1 MNVITIQILLIACL
15 VSLACT
21 IPGTFLVLRGVSLM
35 SDAISHAILPGI
47 VLMFFVVHQLDSPFL
62 IVGAALAGL
71 ATVVCTEVIIYTQ
84 CLRKDAAIG
93 IVFPLFFSVGV
104 ILIGQFARNVHLDT
118 DMVLLGELAF
128 APFHRLIVGGV
139 DYGPIAAWT
148 MSGVVLLNIIFVALF
163 YKELKL
169 ITFDY
174 DFARVIGCRPLAV
187 YYGLMLIASI
197 TTVGAFDAVGAIVVV
212 ALMIV
217 PAATARLMTDRLLP
231 LLLLSGATGITAAM
245 SGYSFARWA
254 DVSIAGSI
262 ALACGF
268 LFMCAFGLH
277 LFGNS
282 RNAFK

>member
-1 MNVITIQILLIACL
+1 VNSITIYILLIA
-15 VSLACT
+15 SLTAFACA

-47 VLMFFVVHQLDSPFL
+47 VLMFFLVHQLDSPLL
-62 IVGAALAGL
+62 IFGAALAGV
-71 ATVVCTEVIIYTQ
+71 ATVVCTEMIIYTR

-104 ILIGQFARNVHLDT
+104 ILISQFARNVHLDI

-128 APFHRLIVGGV
+128 APFNSVIIDGIN
-139 DYGPIAAWT
+139 YGPMALWL
-148 MSGVVLLNIIFVALF
+148 MGVIVLLNLSFVFLF

-174 DFARVIGCRPLAV
+174 EFARVIGYRPLAV
-187 YYGLMLIASI
+187 YYGLMFIASI

-217 PAATARLMTDRLLP
+217 PAATARLISDRLLP
-231 LLLLSGATGITAAM
+231 VLVISGLTGVVAALSGYA
-245 SGYSFARWA
+245 FAQWA
-254 DVSIAGSI
+254 DVSIAGAI
-262 ALACGF
+262 ALMSGVLFAIAF
-268 LFMCAFGLH
+268 LLDRTLPYGL
-277 LFGNS
+277 
-282 RNAFK
+282 K